1 MMDAATASL
10 LTKCKQTPQEAT
22 STQVS
27 ELVQSALPVDGY
39 QILQAADAFKAA
51 DWDYH
56 LLS

>member
-1 MMDAATASL
+1 LLLMMDAATASL

-39 QILQAADAFKAA
+39 QVGMQLHIAIVFKA
-51 DWDYH
+51 
-56 LLS
+56 